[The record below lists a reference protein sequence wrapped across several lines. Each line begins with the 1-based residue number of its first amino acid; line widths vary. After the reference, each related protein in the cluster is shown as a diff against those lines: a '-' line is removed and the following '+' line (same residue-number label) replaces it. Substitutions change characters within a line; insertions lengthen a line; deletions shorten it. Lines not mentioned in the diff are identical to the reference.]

1 MSDQSMTHPATGPH
15 QEVDPSQEAQVF
27 VLPHAG
33 RSAV

>member
-1 MSDQSMTHPATGPH
+1 MSDRSMTNPATGPN
-15 QEVDPSQEAQVF
+15 QEVDASQEAQVF